1 MDVSIPMEVP
11 IHHPHGWPHPHS
23 CEGPQRCPCP
33 IPVKLPHGCPHSPS
47 QSWPAGPD
55 AGSMGAHPFSV
66 GMGEPAQLPMGL
78 GEVQQHHC
86 GRGERTGTSADATR
100 TCRCHQ
106 YTPLAL
112 GCPSPGP
119 MDNSREVPRMCKHFW
134 DPQSPKF
141 MDVLGTHR
149 YPWDLWMPSG
159 PTDIP
164 ETHRYPTRIPGCPG
178 HSHTSLEPTDA
189 QRFHRCPQEPLD
201 TPRTHRS
208 TPFPQASPRATDV
221 PRTSKQSQAPQV
233 SPGPTDAPFPADSTG
248 RSPPG
253 PPPEAGSRGARR
265 DLPWHAEGGGRIQ
278 RPERK
283 RRKRRPGRERGPPV
297 NHPPGMCPDA
307 RVQRRD
313 GSGGTGPV
321 RDGCAPQAP
330 RLSTDGLGRVRPGGR
345 PPTLPGGDAGGC
357 SVPPA
362 PCPGSG
368 RMLGRISRF
377 S

>member
-1 MDVSIPMEVP
+1 MPP
-11 IHHPHGWPHPHS
+11 G
-23 CEGPQRCPCP
+23 
-33 IPVKLPHGCPHSPS
+33 
-47 QSWPAGPD
+47 PAG
-55 AGSMGAHPFSV
+55 
-66 GMGEPAQLPMGL
+66 
-78 GEVQQHHC
+78 
-86 GRGERTGTSADATR
+86 ATN
-100 TCRCHQ
+100 
-106 YTPLAL
+106 TPLWPL
-112 GCPSPGP
+112 DVHSPGP
-119 MDNSREVPRMCKHFW
+119 TDNSREVPRMCKHFW

-189 QRFHRCPQEPLD
+189 RRFHGCPQDPWI
-201 TPRTHRS
+201 P
-208 TPFPQASPRATDV
+208 
-221 PRTSKQSQAPQV
+221 
-233 SPGPTDAPFPADSTG
+233 PGPTDPPHFHRRPQEPQMS
-248 RSPPG
+248 PG
-253 PPPEAGSRGARR
+253 PPNSPRPCRCPLAPRMPRSRQIPPDEAPRGRPKRRGSRGARR

-278 RPERK
+278 RRERK

-345 PPTLPGGDAGGC
+345 PPTLTGGDAGGC

-368 RMLGRISRF
+368 RMPGRISRF